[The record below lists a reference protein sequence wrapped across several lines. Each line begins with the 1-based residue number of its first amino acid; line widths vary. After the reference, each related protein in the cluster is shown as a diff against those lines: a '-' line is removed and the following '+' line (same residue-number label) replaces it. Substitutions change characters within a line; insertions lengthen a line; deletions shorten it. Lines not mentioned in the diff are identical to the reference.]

1 MATILKNTVI
11 KNCGT
16 VPVLIYETLPTTR
29 VTILGLSF
37 TNLTDQFI
45 YCDVLIK
52 DDTSVTGYYLK
63 DSIIKNG
70 LDPDNLETN
79 EKGFNISGSQDKI
92 NAWKDIWSAGQ
103 GVGFSKEIQSLEEI
117 AIALEKEWKI
127 LK

>member
-37 TNLTDQFI
+37 TNLTDQFV
-45 YCDVLIK
+45 YTDVLIK

-63 DSIIKNG
+63 DSILPAG
-70 LDPDNLETN
+70 TSLRAVSTG
-79 EKGFNISGSQDKI
+79 EKLVLAPNNQLLVRASVDDSVDVIVSY
-92 NAWKDIWSAGQ
+92 
-103 GVGFSKEIQSLEEI
+103 VEIT
-117 AIALEKEWKI
+117 
-127 LK
+127 

>member
-37 TNLTDQFI
+37 TNLTNQFV
-45 YCDVLIK
+45 YTDVLIK

-63 DSIIKNG
+63 DSILPAG
-70 LDPDNLETN
+70 TSLRAVSTG
-79 EKGFNISGSQDKI
+79 EKLVLAPNNQLLVRASVDDSVDVIVSY
-92 NAWKDIWSAGQ
+92 
-103 GVGFSKEIQSLEEI
+103 VEIT
-117 AIALEKEWKI
+117 
-127 LK
+127 